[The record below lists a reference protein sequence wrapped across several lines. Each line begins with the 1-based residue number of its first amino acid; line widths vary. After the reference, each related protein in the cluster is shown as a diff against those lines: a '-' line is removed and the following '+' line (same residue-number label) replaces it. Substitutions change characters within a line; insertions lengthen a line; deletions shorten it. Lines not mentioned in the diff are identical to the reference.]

1 MISFLAGITHQRP
14 YENYNALKIIKSDMD
29 KDKALSEK
37 EIIDYQKSAKLD
49 GGESQSPNDYENI
62 NAKKLLK
69 QYDYDYSKDLSL
81 DELKNMVFEFFT
93 NLPNII
99 LF

>member
-1 MISFLAGITHQRP
+1 MIAFLAGITHQRP
-14 YENYNALKIIKSDMD
+14 YENYNALKIIKNDMD

-37 EIIDYQKSAKLD
+37 EIINYQKSAKLD

-69 QYDYDYSKDLSL
+69 QYDYDYRNDKTISKKN
-81 DELKNMVFEFFT
+81 LKRF
-93 NLPNII
+93 I
-99 LF
+99 